1 MNIKDKLE
9 QLKHLPQKSLGQN
22 FLINEQH
29 IQKIIDKALVQN
41 PQKIIEI
48 GPGLGALTDEL
59 LLHTDSRSISL
70 CIIELD
76 VNLYQYWK
84 EKILGYENIEIYN
97 QDALKFD
104 WSKIISDN
112 SVLVSNLPYQIS
124 SSIVIDRSMDLVPLN
139 NMVLMFQKEV
149 AERMLAKVTDSSYG
163 FLSVI
168 VQSFWKVT
176 KVLDAGPKDFF
187 PAPKIASRVLHFEK
201 SEQIKSK
208 LKFLKFLK
216 ACFYQPRKFMISNLE
231 SQYNIAK
238 SKGLE
243 IFKKIDISEKI
254 RAEQLTVEQ
263 FHELFKLINEG
274 DL

>member
-1 MNIKDKLE
+1 LNIKDKLE